1 MRADSASARQR
12 EEGEFLHRDVPGVIG
27 LALMG
32 AGRLGV
38 SLALPPLIS
47 SLLFG
52 ISAFDPA
59 AFLGMTMLQCAV
71 ALLAGYLPAR
81 RASKTDPMLAL
92 RAE

>member
-1 MRADSASARQR
+1 MRLPPGSAKRASSFIGAWR
-12 EEGEFLHRDVPGVIG
+12 LG
-27 LALMG
+27 LAPMG
-32 AGRLGV
+32 AGLLGI